1 MNVLKGSMSLVGPRP
16 PLPDEVEK
24 YEDWEWARLSV
35 KPGLTCYWQIGGRS
49 DVGFDEWMR
58 LDLKYVRD
66 QCFTTDARILLRTF
80 GVIFTGRGAY

>member
-1 MNVLKGSMSLVGPRP
+1 M
-16 PLPDEVEK
+16 
-24 YEDWEWARLSV
+24 

-66 QCFTTDARILLRTF
+66 QCFATDARILLRTF